1 MRAWRFIQLF
11 RMIFGPA
18 EKLDPREIEK
28 MGLLAV
34 KIAQMYAIRAD
45 LLGPEKT
52 AKLNGFYEEATPM
65 PVGDFLAAAKREAP
79 AAFWRE
85 LDHLEESPLAVASLG
100 QVHRGRLKDGTE
112 IVVKMLRRDHAEEFQ
127 RDVEA
132 VRWLAKTS
140 LFFYPPLQRLAD
152 PIGTLEAI
160 RRTTVTEMDLL
171 AEATGTEKMKQLRD
185 AGLAQ
190 LPHLKQLAFPKI
202 YRELSTSQFLV
213 SEFVAAPTVRRLL
226 KEKRFGYADLLLLFR
241 IHGYFLFHRG
251 EFHGDFH
258 PGNICF
264 DGSTFWFIDN
274 ANLETVPQAFS
285 RGLLRFMV
293 ALGEKRYDD
302 AALAIEALGV
312 KPMKNPLPFREAF
325 LQLYANFGNKPVGE
339 ESLTMQMMQTIRMA
353 VEKGL
358 EFPEGAFPIIK
369 SLMYLDGMAISCAP
383 ERFLLQDVATYA
395 ADFEE
400 A

>member
-18 EKLDPREIEK
+18 EKLDPRAIEK

-65 PVGDFLAAAKREAP
+65 GAGEFLAAAKREAP
-79 AAFWRE
+79 AAFWQA
-85 LDHLEESPLAVASLG
+85 LDHLEEKPLAVASLG
-100 QVHRGRLKDGTE
+100 QVHRGRLKDGSE
-112 IVVKMLRRDHAEEFQ
+112 IVVKMLRRDHAEAFQ

-171 AEATGTEKMKQLRD
+171 AEASGTEKMRALRD
-185 AGLAQ
+185 AGQAQ
-190 LPHLKQLAFPKI
+190 LPHLKHLAFPKI
-202 YRELSTSQFLV
+202 YEELSTSQFLV
-213 SEFVAAPTVRRLL
+213 SEFVAAPTLRRLL
-226 KEKRFGYADLLLLFR
+226 QEKRFGYDDLLLLFR

-251 EFHGDFH
+251 AFHGDFH
-258 PGNICF
+258 PGNICY
-264 DGSTFWFIDN
+264 DGQTFWFIDN
-274 ANLETVPQAFS
+274 ANLETVPQEFS

-302 AALAIEALGV
+302 AARAIEALGV
-312 KPMKNPLPFREAF
+312 RPMKNPQPFREAF
-325 LQLYANFGNKPVGE
+325 RQ
-339 ESLTMQMMQTIRMA
+339 
-353 VEKGL
+353 
-358 EFPEGAFPIIK
+358 
-369 SLMYLDGMAISCAP
+369 
-383 ERFLLQDVATYA
+383 
-395 ADFEE
+395 
-400 A
+400 

>member
-18 EKLDPREIEK
+18 EKLDAREIEK

-52 AKLNGFYEEATPM
+52 AKLNGFYEQATPM
-65 PVGDFLAAAKREAP
+65 AAGEFLAAVKREAP
-79 AAFWRE
+79 AAFWQA
-85 LDHLEESPLAVASLG
+85 LDHLEEKPLAVASLG
-100 QVHRGRLKDGTE
+100 QVHRGRLKDGSE
-112 IVVKMLRRDHAEEFQ
+112 IVVKMLRRDHAEAFQ

-171 AEATGTEKMKQLRD
+171 AEASGTEKMKILRD
-185 AGLAQ
+185 AGQAQ

-202 YRELSTSQFLV
+202 YQELSTSQFLV

-226 KEKRFGYADLLLLFR
+226 SEKRFGYDDLLLLFR

-258 PGNICF
+258 PGNICY
-264 DGSTFWFIDN
+264 DGRTFWFIDN
-274 ANLETVPQAFS
+274 ANLETVPQEFS

-312 KPMKNPLPFREAF
+312 RPMKNPLPFREAF
-325 LQLYANFGNKPVGE
+325 RELYAHFGNKPVGE

-395 ADFEE
+395 KDFQE